1 MNVFKTVKDAVSP
14 MDAARLYGLKI
25 NRGGMCLCPFHN
37 DKHPSMKVDM
47 RIGGGFYCFG
57 CHESGDVIT
66 LTSKLLGLGPKE
78 AAFRLAEDF
87 NLNIDDDRNESN
99 HVTYPEEIRKRQEAE
114 ERRKFAVR
122 KRDLCR
128 YILDKLSD
136 IREEKWNCEA
146 EAMKVLEGNDTYTW
160 IIHHID
166 RLDDCYEFLISNTD
180 EEIHKNIDSI
190 EREVKENVREFENKC
205 RRG

>member
-1 MNVFKTVKDAVSP
+1 MSIFNEVKSQVTAYDAVTH
-14 MDAARLYGLKI
+14 YGIKI
-25 NRGGMCLCPFHN
+25 NDKGKCCCPFHN
-37 DKHPSMKVDM
+37 DKNPSMKVDM

-78 AAFRLAEDF
+78 AAFRLSEDF
-87 NLNIDDDRNESN
+87 NLDIDDRNESN
-99 HVTYPEEIRKRQEAE
+99 HVPSQEEIKKRQEAE
-114 ERRKFAVR
+114 KRRMFAVR

-128 YILDKLSD
+128 YILEKLAD

-146 EAMKVLEGNDTYTW
+146 EAMKVLEGNETYTW